1 MADNGLYICQYAFEC
16 AVVLVR
22 SVCAVVECAVVW
34 FGVVGVLLLGV
45 L

>member
-1 MADNGLYICQYAFEC
+1 MISSLAEKLFWRAM
-16 AVVLVR
+16 VLVR